1 MNDLAVEILDPVLEF
16 FFRAKHEF
24 DEEAFEQTSGDVPVG
39 LVIVLALFVDFFD
52 FTLFCREKGRLD
64 VVVDKMRIN
73 VLPAII
79 DGVSREVSQFQKG
92 FDDEEASFDA
102 PAFAV
107 YF

>member
-1 MNDLAVEILDPVLEF
+1 M
-16 FFRAKHEF
+16 
-24 DEEAFEQTSGDVPVG
+24 
-39 LVIVLALFVDFFD
+39 LALFVDFFD
-52 FTLFCREKGRLD
+52 FTLFCREKDSLD
-64 VVVDKMRIN
+64 IVIDKMRIN